1 MAKVN
6 AKFKVGDAIEF
17 KNGSVWYTHIITG
30 FSDNGLCYCAKGAFS
45 TDKGSFSIDNC
56 SNEYLMGITRT
67 DSMYALSKKTET
79 EKDIQQWL
87 K

>member
-1 MAKVN
+1 MAQVK
-6 AKFKVGDAIEF
+6 AKFKAGDVIKF

-30 FSDNGLCYCAKGAFS
+30 FSDNGLCYYA
-45 TDKGSFSIDNC
+45 KGSFSTDNY

-67 DSMYALSKKTET
+67 DGMYTLSKRTET